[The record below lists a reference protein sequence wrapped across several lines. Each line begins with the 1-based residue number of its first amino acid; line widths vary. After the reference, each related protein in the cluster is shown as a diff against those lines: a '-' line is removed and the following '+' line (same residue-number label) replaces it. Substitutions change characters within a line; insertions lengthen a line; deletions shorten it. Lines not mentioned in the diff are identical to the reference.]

1 MGYSYKV
8 LQLLQE
14 LNREKVEAEKKEE
27 ERQRKRREDERI
39 KGEERVG
46 WEVEKIRDD
55 EERRRWERTHK
66 LFMMEDKRQK
76 EKKARDKDNHLC

>member
-46 WEVEKIRDD
+46 
-55 EERRRWERTHK
+55 
-66 LFMMEDKRQK
+66 
-76 EKKARDKDNHLC
+76 